1 MTSRCEFAAPQS
13 LSPPVIIFFFNEASM
28 GYSIRKQN
36 SSFTTADNFEDFVN
50 SMISRIISR

>member
-1 MTSRCEFAAPQS
+1 
-13 LSPPVIIFFFNEASM
+13 M

-36 SSFTTADNFEDFVN
+36 SFFTTVDNFEDFVN